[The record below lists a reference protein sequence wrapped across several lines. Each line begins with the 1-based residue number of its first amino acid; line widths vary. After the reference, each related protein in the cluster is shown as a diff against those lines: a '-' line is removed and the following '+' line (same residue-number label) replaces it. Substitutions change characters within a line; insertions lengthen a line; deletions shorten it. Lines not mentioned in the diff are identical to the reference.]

1 MTRNIFLAAL
11 SLSLAHGAWAQ
22 LRCDAAWT
30 ACTQSCLASGPL
42 GSLSSKGSATAQRTR
57 QACVDACYDGKQ
69 QCMQREG
76 PPDGPRSGA
85 AEGADKPGTA
95 LFMKEMLAL
104 HLSQVGIPAS
114 KTPGPRP
121 LNPSTLLNAAR
132 SLEATEPYE
141 AFKLYQTLARRKDK
155 VGQSAQAA
163 LRQWNAR
170 QFQDQI
176 RAQNQFTPG
185 VLTSIL
191 PSAVLEKIRQM
202 DTVTSFPA
210 TAGIV
215 HYEENGT
222 LSQEVHINPMGGG
235 YLYSWSPGR
244 SSVSILGGLIPVVT
258 YESTNNRQTKWQLI
272 DLEISGNPLDFSPGN
287 AFRYV
292 TTEDVSLIA
301 SSRMQ
306 WQDRYSFVCQVSGDT
321 RVTVVRTENR
331 DKASI
336 VRCERTLLHTT
347 ARFEGRPRKIEGERL
362 YIHELRLFSNVKKSQ
377 VEGRDAYTN
386 FDGLTGLALSADPL
400 E

>member
-1 MTRNIFLAAL
+1 MTRNILLVAMAL
-11 SLSLAHGAWAQ
+11 GLAHGAWAQ
-22 LRCDAAWT
+22 PRCDVAWT
-30 ACTQSCLASGPL
+30 ACTQSCLAAGPL
-42 GSLSSKGSATAQRTR
+42 GSLSSKGSAPAKRTT
-57 QACVDACYDGKQ
+57 QACVDACHEGKQ
-69 QCMQREG
+69 RCMQREG
-76 PPDGPRSGA
+76 APDGPRSGA
-85 AEGADKPGTA
+85 AESADKPGAA
-95 LFMKEMLAL
+95 LFMKEMHAL
-104 HLSQVGIPAS
+104 HLSQVGIPSS
-114 KTPGPRP
+114 KTPAPRP
-121 LNPSTLLNAAR
+121 LNPSTLLSTAR
-132 SLEATEPYE
+132 SLEASEPYE
-141 AFKLYQTLARRKDK
+141 AFKLYQSLARRNDK
-155 VGQSAQAA
+155 VGQAAQAA
-163 LRQWNAR
+163 LRKWDAS

-191 PSAVLEKIRQM
+191 PSAILEKIRQM
-202 DTVTSFPA
+202 DAVTSFPA

-215 HYEENGT
+215 HYEQDGA
-222 LSQEVHINPMGGG
+222 LSQEVHFNPMGGG

-258 YESTNNRQTKWQLI
+258 YESTDNRQTKWQLI

-306 WQDRYSFVCQVSGDT
+306 WQDRYSYACQVSGDT

-362 YIHELRLFSNVKKSQ
+362 YIHELRLFSNVRKSQ
-377 VEGRDAYTN
+377 VEGRDAYTYL
-386 FDGLTGLALSADPL
+386 DGLTGLVLSSDPL